1 MKIQILGNNQTKI
14 NSIYK
19 ISYLS
24 LSQPISFDLFDVNII
39 DLQDE
44 NLWRN
49 DGRGC
54 STINDI
60 GDFKSLHEIIKNS
73 KHNILIALPQNYT
86 FKYDKFRDS
95 YSYEEKLK
103 DMIGDLKKIFE
114 ELFPKEIKNR
124 YNLIYENSI
133 TNLKNSSFSSA
144 FCFTNLLNLKNKTIA
159 EGSKRATTIQL
170 KENLFITTL
179 KLRSPKGNLDELLLS
194 LGLVEQ
200 RQIVPQWLIDFECFN
215 DKEQKD
221 KSARNKEKIQKLN
234 EEINQANEILNQNLY
249 YKTVLTETGE
259 PLVKIVFE
267 MLGRLLN
274 YDLSHFA
281 DKKDEDFRI
290 TIDDS
295 IFIGEIKGIN
305 TNVKKVN
312 VSQVDTHCKNCED
325 EFEDETKKV
334 KGLLVINHQR
344 DKNITEREAVNP
356 NTISLAEKYEIL
368 IIPTIDLL
376 RIYEQY
382 IAGELTTERIIDQF
396 KKQTGLIDIS
406 KI

>member
-1 MKIQILGNNQTKI
+1 MRIQIVGNNKTKI
-14 NSIYK
+14 NSTHKTVYM
-19 ISYLS
+19 S

-49 DGRGC
+49 NGRSC
-54 STINDI
+54 SSINDI

-86 FKYDKFRDS
+86 FKYDKFRDA

-103 DMIGDLKKIFE
+103 DMIGDLKIVLE
-114 ELFPKEIKNR
+114 ELFPQTIKNR
-124 YNLIYENSI
+124 YHLIYENSI
-133 TNLKNSSFSSA
+133 TNLKSSSFTSA
-144 FCFTNLLNLKNKTIA
+144 FCFTDLLNLKNKTIA

-179 KLRSPKGNLDELLLS
+179 NLRSSKGNFDELLLS
-194 LGLVEQ
+194 LGLGEQ
-200 RQIVPQWLIDFECFN
+200 PQIVPQWLIDFECFN

-221 KSARNKEKIQKLN
+221 KRARNKEKIQELN
-234 EEINQANEILNQNLY
+234 EEINRANEILNQNLH

-267 MLGRLLN
+267 ILGRLLN
-274 YDLSHFA
+274 YDLSHFE

-290 TIDDS
+290 TIDDA

-312 VSQVDTHCKNCED
+312 ISQVDTHCKNCED
-325 EFEDETKKV
+325 EFEDEVKKI
-334 KGLLVINHQR
+334 KGVLIINHQR
-344 DKNITEREAVNP
+344 DKNIVERETVNP
-356 NTISLAEKYEIL
+356 NTVSLAEKYEIL

-376 RIYEQY
+376 KIYEQY
-382 IAGELTTERIIDQF
+382 IAGVLTTERIIEQF
-396 KKQTGLIDIS
+396 KQQIGLIDIS